1 MTHQTRTGIGL
12 VRLGDSD
19 FVSANPEDDLRGK
32 AVYDAEGQRIG
43 GVEDL
48 YIDPQEREV
57 RFLEVGAGGFLG
69 IGQKPFLV
77 PVEDVTQVAEGR
89 VAIEPGRTEKM
100 AGPAPFDTKVAPH
113 PPPTP
118 GTTTTPRLRS
128 ATPRKP
134 PTNDAT
140 STPRCRTVAGRTS
153 MAMVFM
159 KSVCSEADRH
169 GACDGGSF
177 NAAWGV
183 TEIMVKDILPDQPE
197 ERRKRSRLCA
207 LRAMDRLGL
216 LGEENLIPTLARRPD
231 LRWLADEGGARW
243 AVLTKLGRIGESG
256 AFEEAVE
263 WALENQPSLEEA
275 TAYIRRFRLRRY
287 RPAGY
292 SGVGRRPVAKAGAAE
307 R

>member
-1 MTHQTRTGIGL
+1 
-12 VRLGDSD
+12 
-19 FVSANPEDDLRGK
+19 
-32 AVYDAEGQRIG
+32 
-43 GVEDL
+43 
-48 YIDPQEREV
+48 
-57 RFLEVGAGGFLG
+57 
-69 IGQKPFLV
+69 
-77 PVEDVTQVAEGR
+77 
-89 VAIEPGRTEKM
+89 
-100 AGPAPFDTKVAPH
+100 
-113 PPPTP
+113 
-118 GTTTTPRLRS
+118 
-128 ATPRKP
+128 
-134 PTNDAT
+134 
-140 STPRCRTVAGRTS
+140 

-159 KSVCSEADRH
+159 ESVCSEADRH
-169 GACDGGSF
+169 RAYDGGSF

-243 AVLTKLGRIGESG
+243 AVLTELGRIGESG

-287 RPAGY
+287 RPAVS